1 MNNTE
6 TSNNPLADRVQV
18 MQESATIAMTQ
29 AARELKAKGAD
40 VISLSIGEPDFTTPE
55 YIKDAA
61 KKALDDG
68 FTFYTPVP
76 GLLDVRQA
84 IAKKLVSENKISC
97 TVDNILISTGAK
109 QSIANVIMSLVNPAD
124 EVLILAPYWVSYVDI
139 VKFAKGIPVIVE
151 GKIENGF
158 KPTIEEIK
166 AAITSKTKAIMF
178 SSPSNPAGAVF
189 SREELEELADAV
201 LEQENLFV
209 LADEIYEY
217 ISYTEKPVSFASIE
231 RVQNRVVTI
240 NGFSKGFAMT
250 GWRIGY
256 ICAPINIVKAAQKI
270 QGQMTSGTNAIAQKA
285 CIEALENTEAKKVA
299 VTEMKNAYQRRRDL
313 MKGLLDEIPNLDT
326 FLPTGAFYLFPD
338 VSAYFGKTSPEG
350 KVIENA
356 SDLCLYLLHN
366 AHISVVTGEAFGAK
380 NNIRLS
386 FATSDDKIKE
396 AIFRMKTWLA
406 KLK

>member
-6 TSNNPLADRVQV
+6 TNSNPLADRVQV

-29 AARELKAKGAD
+29 AARELRAKGAD

-55 YIKDAA
+55 YIKNAA

-76 GLLDVRQA
+76 GLLDVREA
-84 IAKKLVSENKISC
+84 IAKKLTTENNISC
-97 TVDNILISTGAK
+97 TVDNIMISTGAK
-109 QSIANVIMSLVNPAD
+109 QSIANVIMSLVNPED

-139 VKFAKGIPVIVE
+139 VKFAKGTPVVVE

-166 AAITSKTKAIMF
+166 AAITPKTKAIMF
-178 SSPSNPAGAVF
+178 SSPSNPAGSVF
-189 SREELEELADAV
+189 SKEELNALADVV

-217 ISYTEKPVSFASIE
+217 ISYADKPVSLASIDK
-231 RVQNRVVTI
+231 VKDRVVTI

-256 ICAPINIVKAAQKI
+256 ICAPVSIVKAAQKI

-285 CIEALENTEAKKVA
+285 CIEALGNTEAKEIAVA
-299 VTEMKNAYQRRRDL
+299 EMKNVYQRRRDL
-313 MKGLLDEIPNLDT
+313 MKGLLDEIPNLNT

-338 VSAYFGKTSPEG
+338 VSAYFGKITPEG
-350 KVIENA
+350 KVIDNA
-356 SDLCLYLLHN
+356 SDLCIYLLHN
-366 AHISVVTGEAFGAK
+366 AHISVVTGAAFGSE

-396 AIFRMKTWLA
+396 AILRMKTWLA